1 MKLRNEFESMEEEKQ
16 KKLIGRKRYK
26 RKMRYSLECLDDVL
40 SEARDVCLLSY
51 STTTTG
57 AKKETL
63 LLNEKT
69 LLLFIEKLLKP

>member
-1 MKLRNEFESMEEEKQ
+1 
-16 KKLIGRKRYK
+16 
-26 RKMRYSLECLDDVL
+26 MRYSLECLDDVL

-69 LLLFIEKLLKP
+69 LLLFIEKLLKPW